1 MQGLPSPVPLG
12 EQLPAVYL
20 QYPGIAP
27 ALTQA
32 LDEVLA
38 PVFATLDNFVAYL
51 DPMLTPEDFVDWLA
65 GWMGVEPDETWSP
78 AQRRA
83 AVARASAAY
92 RRRGTVGGIAEQIE
106 LATGVAPEIA
116 DSGGV
121 NWSGVP
127 GGTIPGNGDFRMTV
141 RLRVPDPSAI
151 DTARVEA
158 IVREMVPANVVHE
171 VEVVRA

>member
-1 MQGLPSPVPLG
+1 MDGLPSPVPLA

-32 LDEVLA
+32 LDDVLA
-38 PVFATLDNFVAYL
+38 PVFATLDNFAAYL
-51 DPMLTPEDFVDWLA
+51 DPMLTPDDFVDWLA
-65 GWMGVEPDETWSP
+65 GWMGVEPDETWTP
-78 AQRRA
+78 DQRRA

-92 RRRGTVGGIAEQIE
+92 RRRGTVSGISEQVE
-106 LATGVAPEIA
+106 LATGVVPEIA

-127 GGTIPGNGDFRMTV
+127 GGTIPGNGQFRMTV

-158 IVREMVPANVVHE
+158 IVREMVPANVVHG
-171 VEVVRA
+171 VEVLRS